1 MSGAGKLTAS
11 FRKAGLNYLEYLNTQ
26 TTALRSV
33 LKEPMRS
40 EVMGR
45 TSFSYRAFTYPAGV
59 ESKPREFS
67 RLAGAEQLLS
77 NHFVSAVLVSNDSVK
92 VEE

>member
-40 EVMGR
+40 DVMGR
-45 TSFSYRAFTYPAGV
+45 TTFSYRAFTYPGGV
-59 ESKPREFS
+59 ESKPREFAITCMLFGS
-67 RLAGAEQLLS
+67 ILIG
-77 NHFVSAVLVSNDSVK
+77 NTFAVLVSNDAVK

>member
-45 TSFSYRAFTYPAGV
+45 TTFSYRAFTYPAGV
-59 ESKPREFS
+59 ESTPRALRCDCSTPTNLMLYF
-67 RLAGAEQLLS
+67 LQ
-77 NHFVSAVLVSNDSVK
+77 FW
-92 VEE
+92 